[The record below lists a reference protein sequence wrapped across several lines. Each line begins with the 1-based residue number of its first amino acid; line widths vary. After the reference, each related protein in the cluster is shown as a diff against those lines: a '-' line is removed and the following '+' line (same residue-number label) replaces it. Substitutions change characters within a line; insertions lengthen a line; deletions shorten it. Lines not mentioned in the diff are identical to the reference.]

1 MGYSDLHLIEI
12 PIRKTAKKTRE
23 AIIKRG
29 YEQAQSFLM
38 TTSEL
43 HVMIRTDICHKIVK
57 SRVKRVKRRDK
68 LPEGKYWLSA
78 EEL

>member
-29 YEQAQSFLM
+29 CEQAQSFLM
-38 TTSEL
+38 TTEL

-68 LPEGKYWLSA
+68 LSEGKYWLSA